1 MTQLTSKYEGMK
13 TSIEDNETYMQVW
26 NYNFYNENY
35 SRSVSCALN

>member
-26 NYNFYNENY
+26 NNHFYKEEPSWSY
-35 SRSVSCALN
+35 GS